1 MFHAHL
7 IRNSAML
14 VIAGIVLA
22 SARDVRADQPSV
34 TAVLD
39 SSETAVGQP
48 VQLQIKITG
57 SRTATMPDNIGVEGL
72 EIRYSG
78 QSQLVES
85 RNFQFSYSV
94 VYNYTV
100 MPTKAGT
107 FRIPPQTVRA
117 GNTSLRT
124 PELTLNVIDTTG
136 GAAPSSRGN
145 EKLDPSKNGFIEL
158 IVAKTTAYVGEMIP
172 AEVRLGFNTRTPA
185 ESLGNGI
192 DLTGQGFT
200 TQKMRDPRQTIETIR
215 GRSYQVFTFKTAIS
229 PVRAGRVDVGPIEAN
244 PIVRVPQLNRSRPN
258 MRDPFGMTD
267 PFFDSFFN
275 DPSFAPSAPREI
287 KLKSETAAL
296 EVKPL
301 PPKPPP
307 NFSGAVGTFS
317 MTADA
322 KPTAGQVGDP
332 VTVTASITGRGNF
345 DRVSAPVLEDERGW
359 HKYPPSAQ
367 FKQDDDVGI
376 SGTKTFETVVSANE
390 RKDKIPP
397 LTFAFF
403 DPVKE
408 QYVTLR
414 SEAIPARIEG
424 GAATSPTVSA
434 NAPAHSA
441 TPAATGAT
449 PAPKPQDI
457 LYQLNELPTARES
470 FAPVFRRKPF
480 WFAQAIPL
488 LMLAGYVGWKL
499 RRARLSNREAR
510 RLAQLE
516 HEATELQRK
525 LRRDDLPPREYFAGA
540 SRAIQLKTA
549 IAKNVPP
556 HTVDADGAATT
567 FRVDDPTREQLRAL
581 FARSD
586 ELRYSGGANGSSQLS
601 PETRREVLDLLDQ
614 LRT

>member
-1 MFHAHL
+1 
-7 IRNSAML
+7 
-14 VIAGIVLA
+14 
-22 SARDVRADQPSV
+22 
-34 TAVLD
+34 
-39 SSETAVGQP
+39 
-48 VQLQIKITG
+48 
-57 SRTATMPDNIGVEGL
+57 
-72 EIRYSG
+72 
-78 QSQLVES
+78 
-85 RNFQFSYSV
+85 V

-107 FRIPPQTVRA
+107 FRIPPQPVRV

-124 PELTLNVIDTTG
+124 PELTLTVVGNG
-136 GAAPSSRGN
+136 GGSARSSRGN
-145 EKLDPSKNGFIEL
+145 ENVDPSKNGFIEL

-192 DLTGQGFT
+192 DPTGQGFT

-229 PVRAGRVDVGPIEAN
+229 PVRAGKVDVGPIEAN
-244 PIVRVPQLNRSRPN
+244 PIVRVPQLNRARPN

-267 PFFDSFFN
+267 PFFDNFFN
-275 DPSFAPSAPREI
+275 DPAFAPSAPREI

-301 PPKPPP
+301 PPNAAP
-307 NFSGAVGTFS
+307 NFSGAVGTFT
-317 MTADA
+317 MTSDA
-322 KPTAGQVGDP
+322 KPTTGQVGDP
-332 VTVTASITGRGNF
+332 ITLTASITGRGNF
-345 DRVSAPVLEDERGW
+345 DRVSAPVLEDEHGW

-376 SGTKTFETVVSANE
+376 SGTKTFETVVSANQ

-397 LTFAFF
+397 VTFSFF

-414 SEAIPARIEG
+414 SQGIPARIEG
-424 GAATSPTVSA
+424 GAAAAPTAPA
-434 NAPAHSA
+434 NAPAQSA
-441 TPAATGAT
+441 RPPVAATAT

-457 LYQLNELPTARES
+457 LYQLTELPAARES
-470 FAPVFRRKPF
+470 FAPLFRRRDF
-480 WFAQAIPL
+480 WFAQLVPL
-488 LMLAGYVGWKL
+488 LMLAGYVGWQL

-510 RLAQLE
+510 RRAELE
-516 HEATELQRK
+516 HEAAELQRK
-525 LRRDDLPPREYFAGA
+525 LHRGDLSPREYFADA
-540 SRAIQLKTA
+540 SRTVQLKTA
-549 IAKNVPP
+549 MARNVPP
-556 HTVDADGAATT
+556 HAVDAETAANA
-567 FRVDDPTREQLRAL
+567 FRVNDTTREQLRGL

-586 ELRYSGGANGSSQLS
+586 ELRYSGGGNGASQLS